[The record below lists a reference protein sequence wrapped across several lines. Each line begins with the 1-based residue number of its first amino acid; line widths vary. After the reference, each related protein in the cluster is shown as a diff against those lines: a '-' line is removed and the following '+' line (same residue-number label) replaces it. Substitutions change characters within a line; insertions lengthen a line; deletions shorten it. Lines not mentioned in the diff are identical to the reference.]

1 MLDPVLPIAMYLL
14 LGYLYKVV
22 FHDNSKQLIEFIIYF
37 SLPSIVF
44 SKIYPLVLDEKI
56 LGLILMFIGFIL
68 FNLTL
73 AYFVGKFVLKLER
86 LLLATF
92 MIMATFGN
100 TSFIGFSYIDAFYGQ
115 DYIVYGLIYD
125 LFGSFLL
132 LVSIGMFIITWGS
145 GRKNN
150 ISGIFKSV
158 FLFPPTIMFFVTVIA
173 KNFDVPNFML
183 LTTETLGA
191 TLVPIAMIA
200 IGMKLE
206 LKHIF
211 QKFHIVSTAMLI
223 KMIVVPIIVLVGF
236 KMFYGIDETWVKVTI
251 IEVAMPPMTMATVL
265 AIKGGLDEK
274 VAINSLVLGVLLSLL
289 TITAYTSYLG

>member
-1 MLDPVLPIAMYLL
+1 
-14 LGYLYKVV
+14 
-22 FHDNSKQLIEFIIYF
+22 
-37 SLPSIVF
+37 
-44 SKIYPLVLDEKI
+44 
-56 LGLILMFIGFIL
+56 MFVGFIL
-68 FNLTL
+68 LNLSL
-73 AYFVGKFVLKLER
+73 AYFIGKLMKLER
-86 LLLATF
+86 VILATF

-132 LVSIGMFIITWGS
+132 LVSVGMFIITWGS
-145 GRKNN
+145 GRKNDVK
-150 ISGIFKSV
+150 SIFKSV
-158 FLFPPTIMFFVTVIA
+158 FLFPPSIMFLITVLA
-173 KNFDVPNFML
+173 KNFEVPNFL
-183 LTTETLGA
+183 ILTTETLGA

-211 QKFHIVSTAMLI
+211 ARFHVVSMAMILKMLI
-223 KMIVVPIIVLVGF
+223 VPIIVLLGF
-236 KMFYGIDETWVKVTI
+236 QIFYGIEETWVKVTI

-274 VAINSLVLGVLLSLL
+274 VAINSLVLGVLLSLF
-289 TITAYTSYLG
+289 TITAYTTYLG

>member
-14 LGYLYKVV
+14 LGYLFKV
-22 FHDNSKQLIEFIIYF
+22 FYHDNSKQLIEFVIYF
-37 SLPSIVF
+37 SLPAIVF
-44 SKIYPLVLDEKI
+44 SKIYPLTLDERI
-56 LGLILMFIGFIL
+56 LGLILMFMCFIL
-68 FNLTL
+68 FNLAL
-73 AYFVGKFVLKLER
+73 AYFIGRLMKLNK

-145 GRKNN
+145 GRKNDT
-150 ISGIFKSV
+150 KSILKSM
-158 FLFPPTIMFFVTVIA
+158 FLFPPALMFYITIIA
-173 KNFDVPNFML
+173 KYFEVPTFVS
-183 LTTETLGA
+183 LTADTLGS

-200 IGMKLE
+200 IGMKLQ

-211 QKFHIVSTAMLI
+211 VKFHIVTMAMLL
-223 KMIVVPIIVLVGF
+223 KMVIVPIIVLIGF
-236 KMFYGIDETWVKVTI
+236 QLFYGIDQTWVKVTI

-274 VAINSLVLGVLLSLL
+274 VAINALVLGVLLSLV
-289 TITAYTSYLG
+289 TITLYTSYLA